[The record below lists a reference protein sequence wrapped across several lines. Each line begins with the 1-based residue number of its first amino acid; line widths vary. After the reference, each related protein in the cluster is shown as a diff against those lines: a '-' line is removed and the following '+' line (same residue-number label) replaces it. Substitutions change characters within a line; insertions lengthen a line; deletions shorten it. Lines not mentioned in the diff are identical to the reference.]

1 MKTINN
7 NTKQA
12 QHFINAYN
20 SSDIFSIREAYANP
34 STAKTRADYNCR
46 MMMQRENGYGYK
58 IIGYNCNYFTVAWI
72 AGKNLRI
79 ETACNSF
86 LIPDAAME

>member
-12 QHFINAYN
+12 ERYINAYN
-20 SSDIFSIREAYANP
+20 RSDIYNLNQAYGKP
-34 STAKTRADYNCR
+34 STEKTRADYSCR
-46 MMMQRENGYGYK
+46 MMMQQEGGHGYK
-58 IIGYNCNYFTVAWI
+58 IISYNTFQFSAAWI
-72 AGKNLRI
+72 SGNSLRI

-86 LIPDAAME
+86 VIPEVAE

>member
-12 QHFINAYN
+12 ERYINAYN
-20 SSDIFSIREAYANP
+20 RSSIFTLREAYANP

-46 MMMQRENGYGYK
+46 MMMQSECGRNYK
-58 IIGYNCNYFTVAWI
+58 IIGYNSSFFTVAWI
-72 AGKNLRI
+72 AGKDLRI

-86 LIPDAAME
+86 VIPGAAE

>member
-12 QHFINAYN
+12 ERYINAYN
-20 SSDIFSIREAYANP
+20 RSKIFDIYGAYDKP
-34 STAKTRADYNCR
+34 STEKTRADYFCR
-46 MMMQRENGYGYK
+46 EQMQKEGGHGYK
-58 IIGYNCNYFTVAWI
+58 IISYNTFRFSVAWI
-72 AGKNLRI
+72 SGNSLRI

-86 LIPDAAME
+86 IIPEAAE

>member
-20 SSDIFSIREAYANP
+20 RSEIYNIYQAYEKP
-34 STAKTRADYNCR
+34 STAIARADYNCR
-46 MMMQRENGYGYK
+46 LMMESEGGKCYK
-58 IIGYNCNYFTVAWI
+58 IIGYNCNYFTAGWI
-72 AGKNLRI
+72 SGNSLRV
-79 ETACNSF
+79 ETFANSF
-86 LIPDAAME
+86 VIPEAAE

>member
-12 QHFINAYN
+12 ERYINAYN
-20 SSDIFSIREAYANP
+20 RSSMYDLREAYANP
-34 STAKTRADYNCR
+34 STAKTRADYECR
-46 MMMQRENGYGYK
+46 MMMQEEGGHGYK
-58 IIGYNCNYFTVAWI
+58 IISYNTFQFSVAWI
-72 AGKNLRI
+72 SGNSLRI

-86 LIPDAAME
+86 VIPEAAE

>member
-20 SSDIFSIREAYANP
+20 RSDIYSLNQAYGKP

-46 MMMQRENGYGYK
+46 MMMQSEGGHNYK
-58 IIGYNCNYFTVAWI
+58 IIGYNSSFFTVAWI
-72 AGKNLRI
+72 AGNALRI
-79 ETACNSF
+79 ETAYNSF
-86 LIPDAAME
+86 IIPNAAE

>member
-12 QHFINAYN
+12 ERYINAYN
-20 SSDIFSIREAYANP
+20 RSRMYDLRDAYGKP
-34 STAKTRADYNCR
+34 STAKTRADSRCR
-46 MMMQRENGYGYK
+46 LMMHSEGGHDYK
-58 IIGYNCNYFTVAWI
+58 IIGYNCNFFTVGWI
-72 AGKNLRI
+72 AGDALRI

-86 LIPDAAME
+86 VIPEATK

>member
-20 SSDIFSIREAYANP
+20 RSSIFTLREAYANP

-46 MMMQRENGYGYK
+46 MMMESEGGHNYK
-58 IIGYNCNYFTVAWI
+58 IIGYNIRFFTVAWI
-72 AGKNLRI
+72 VGKDLRI
-79 ETACNSF
+79 ETAYNSF
-86 LIPDAAME
+86 IIPDAAE

>member
-20 SSDIFSIREAYANP
+20 RSDIFTLREAYANP

-46 MMMQRENGYGYK
+46 MMMQSEGGHGYK
-58 IIGYNCNYFTVAWI
+58 IIGYNGFYFTVAWI
-72 AGKNLRI
+72 AGNALRI
-79 ETACNSF
+79 ETAYNSF
-86 LIPDAAME
+86 IIPNVAE